1 MDEGYIKEN
10 KARQFESK
18 KYMKKKKLPSFKEDH
33 IFKIEFPEKL
43 NEKHYGSYL
52 FLEF

>member
-1 MDEGYIKEN
+1 MDEGYIKEK

-18 KYMKKKKLPSFKEDH
+18 KDMKKKKLPSFKEDH